1 MFVAVA
7 QPGLANA
14 VIMSWRMD
22 LLLFRGK
29 TPADH
34 FSCTLRASSRPGQ
47 AKFLGHSLAV
57 SFVNVPRC
65 F

>member
-7 QPGLANA
+7 QPGSANA
-14 VIMSWRMD
+14 VIMLWRMD

-34 FSCTLRASSRPGQ
+34 FSSALRASSRPGQ

-57 SFVNVPRC
+57 
-65 F
+65 